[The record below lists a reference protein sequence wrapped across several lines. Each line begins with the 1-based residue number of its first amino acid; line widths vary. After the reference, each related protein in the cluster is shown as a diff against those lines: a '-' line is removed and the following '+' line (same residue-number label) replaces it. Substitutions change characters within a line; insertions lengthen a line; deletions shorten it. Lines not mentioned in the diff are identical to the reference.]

1 MVNAQPRQNHTEIP
15 AEFSG
20 DNRESKD
27 FENFLSY
34 HNHYTVSIDAK
45 EHLGLPYSNTL
56 KREVRNWLY
65 ENIGDNRTAVWE
77 YVGLLGEKAVFVFLR
92 QEDAAL
98 FRLFY
103 G

>member
-1 MVNAQPRQNHTEIP
+1 MRLHP
-15 AEFSG
+15 
-20 DNRESKD
+20 
-27 FENFLSY
+27 Y

-45 EHLGLPYSNTL
+45 EHLGSNTL

-65 ENIGDNRTAVWE
+65 ENIGDNRTAERPEQIIWE
-77 YVGLLGEKAVFVFLR
+77 YVGLVGEKAVFVFLR
-92 QEDAAL
+92 QEAAAL